1 MMGVEFDNEEELE
14 RIRRRKA
21 EELRQKYEEEQR
33 RALEKAQKR
42 VAIKQ
47 ILTAKALERL
57 DNIRVVRPELAE
69 ALEGQLILLVQSGRI
84 RPPIDEDLLK
94 QILESVY
101 RQTRKEYRIRF

>member
-1 MMGVEFDNEEELE
+1 MSSEFDNEEELE
-14 RIRRRKA
+14 RIRRRKT
-21 EELRQKYEEEQR
+21 EELRQRYEEEQR
-33 RALEKAQKR
+33 KALERAQKR

-69 ALEGQLILLVQSGRI
+69 ALESQLILLVQSGRI
-84 RPPIDEDLLK
+84 RPPIDEDMLK